1 MSRAIFIVFFLGGVI
16 SASASEDTRTFHKPA
31 AAVFEA
37 AFKVAQ
43 DQGTVLY
50 SDKDHFTITFKSGGY
65 WNKGFEVQIKIEES
79 GSGSARVLVKPQ
91 KDYFGAGWGASNRIS
106 KMFFEDLD
114 KALR

>member
-1 MSRAIFIVFFLGGVI
+1 MSRATLIFFFLGGVI
-16 SASASEDTRTFHKPA
+16 SASASQDTRIFHKPV

-37 AFKVAQ
+37 ALKVAQ

-65 WNKGFEVQIKIEES
+65 WNSRFDVQIKVEES
-79 GSGSARVLVKPQ
+79 GSGSSRVLVKPQ
-91 KDYFGAGWGASNRIS
+91 KDYFGAGWGAANRIN